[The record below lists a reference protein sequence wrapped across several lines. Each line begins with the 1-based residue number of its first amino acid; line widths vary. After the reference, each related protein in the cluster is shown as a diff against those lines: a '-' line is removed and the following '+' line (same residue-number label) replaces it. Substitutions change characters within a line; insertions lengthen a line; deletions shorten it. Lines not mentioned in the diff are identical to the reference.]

1 MLSTISL
8 FNDTDMFQVLLA
20 GSISD
25 ATIWMY
31 HLPSKKCLQ
40 VFVGHECNGEGGG
53 VTDGCFTPDGKF
65 AVSIGMDGTMRV
77 WAPKTGV
84 CRHVFKFEEGGGNG
98 EVNGAGIGL
107 TCLSVNGGLDGQLA
121 IAGCESGS
129 AYVVHLKGKKLV
141 ANLRHFDGPSAPSAG
156 MNVDGSEDEQTMLPS
171 VEAVGFA
178 SKISNLNW
186 AATGGSDGK
195 MKIWD
200 LTHDGGQ
207 CRQVCKL
214 DASNS
219 SNPGESGGVTR
230 LLWHP
235 TLPLVFVSYSD
246 GFVRLWDAR
255 DGKLLHTLTGGSN
268 DNQINDMSIQ
278 FVNVEQEGGA
288 ALVATGND
296 DGTVQVYRVEV
307 STVLRSAM
315 VNR

>member
-1 MLSTISL
+1 MLI
-8 FNDTDMFQVLLA
+8 QVLLA

-31 HLPSKKCLQ
+31 HLPTKKCLQ

-65 AVSIGMDGTMRV
+65 AVSIGMDGTMRI

-84 CRHVFKFEEGGGNG
+84 CRHVFKFEEVSGYGGAEGGGG
-98 EVNGAGIGL
+98 MGL
-107 TCLSVNGGLDGQLA
+107 TCLSVDGGVDGQLA

-141 ANLRHFDGPSAPSAG
+141 ANLKHFDGHSAPSAG
-156 MNVDGSEDEQTMLPS
+156 MDVDGTEEDQTMLPS

-195 MKIWD
+195 IKIWD

-214 DASNS
+214 DESNS
-219 SNPGESGGVTR
+219 SSQGGSGGVTR

-235 TLPLVFVSYSD
+235 TLPLVFASYSD
-246 GFVRLWDAR
+246 GFVRIWDAR

-268 DNQINDMSIQ
+268 DNQINDISIQ

-288 ALVATGND
+288 ALVVTGND
-296 DGTVQVYRVEV
+296 DGSVKVYRVEV
-307 STVLRSAM
+307 SSVLRGAM
-315 VNR
+315 ENR